1 MQSPEVIGRVQFRHI
16 QLLTPDHDLS
26 STKFTLKNCATKL
39 QKQYSH
45 NVSSKFMVLYLSAL
59 VAYMGYEHLDSR
71 YCQGRCASGLVND
84 VSQ

>member
-1 MQSPEVIGRVQFRHI
+1 MQSPEVIGRVQFGHI
-16 QLLTPDHDLS
+16 QLLTLDHDLS
-26 STKFTLKNCATKL
+26 STKFTPKNCTKL

-59 VAYMGYEHLDSR
+59 IAYMGYVHLDSR
-71 YCQGRCASGLVND
+71 YCQGRCSSGLVND